1 MPLFQAN
8 LINVIFFFQ
17 DQVSVLTKFT
27 FISSSKPILVVQLQ
41 FDGLLFITPSVS

>member
-8 LINVIFFFQ
+8 LINSFFQ

-27 FISSSKPILVVQLQ
+27 FISSSKPILVVKFQ

>member
-1 MPLFQAN
+1 MPSFQAN
-8 LINVIFFFQ
+8 LINSFFQ
-17 DQVSVLTKFT
+17 DQVSVLTKFP